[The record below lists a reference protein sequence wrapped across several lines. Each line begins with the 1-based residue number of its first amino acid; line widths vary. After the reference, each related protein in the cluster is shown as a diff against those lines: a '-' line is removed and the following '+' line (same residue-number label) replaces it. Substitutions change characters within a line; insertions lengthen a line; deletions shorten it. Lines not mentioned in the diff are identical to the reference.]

1 MGQVISNLSMSLD
14 GFIEDANGSV
24 ESVFEWYGAG
34 PVEMTSAN
42 PDVSFRLSA
51 EDAAFLRETMASIG
65 ALVAGR
71 RLFDVAGGWKGAHP
85 AGVPVFVVTHRVPT
99 REEFPYPDAPF
110 TFVTDGVESAIAQAK
125 AVAGEKDVSIASPSI
140 AQQALNAG
148 LLDVITVDLA
158 PCVLGAGTPYFAK
171 LASTPVRL
179 DNPTIR
185 AGSRVTHLRY
195 RVLR

>member
-1 MGQVISNLSMSLD
+1 MGLVISNLSMSLD
-14 GFIEDANGSV
+14 GFIEDANGRV
-24 ESVFEWYGAG
+24 DRVFEWYSAG
-34 PVEMTSAN
+34 PVEMKSAN

-51 EDAAFLRETMASIG
+51 DDAAFFTQTVASIG
-65 ALVAGR
+65 ALIAGR
-71 RLFDVAGGWKGAHP
+71 KLFDVARGWNGVHP

-99 REEFPYPDAPF
+99 PQEFPHPDAPF

-125 AVAGEKDVSIASPSI
+125 MTAGDKDVSIASPSI

-148 LLDVITVDLA
+148 LLDVITIDLA
-158 PCVLGAGTPYFAK
+158 PVLLGSGTPYFAK

-179 DNPTIR
+179 DEPEVR
-185 AGSRVTHLRY
+185 RGSRVTHLRY

>member
-24 ESVFEWYGAG
+24 ESVFEWYDAG
-34 PVEMTSAN
+34 PVEMKSAN

-71 RLFDVAGGWKGAHP
+71 RLFDVAGGWQGAHP

-125 AVAGEKDVSIASPSI
+125 AAAGDKDVSIASPSI

-158 PCVLGAGTPYFAK
+158 PFLLGAGTPYFAK
-171 LASTPVRL
+171 LASAPVRL
-179 DNPTIR
+179 DEPTIR

>member
-1 MGQVISNLSMSLD
+1 MAQVISNLSMSLD
-14 GFIEDANGSV
+14 GFIEGPDGKV
-24 ESVFEWYGAG
+24 DQLFEWYTAG
-34 PVEMTSAN
+34 PVETKSAN
-42 PDVSFRLSA
+42 PDVSFRQSA
-51 EDAAFLRETMASIG
+51 DDAAFFKETVASIG
-65 ALVAGR
+65 ALIAGR
-71 RLFDVAGGWKGAHP
+71 RLFDVAHGWNGVHP

-99 REEFPYPDAPF
+99 PQEFPHPDAPF
-110 TFVTDGVESAIAQAK
+110 TFVTDGVASAIAQAK
-125 AVAGEKDVSIASPSI
+125 VVAGDKDVAIASPSI

-158 PCVLGAGTPYFAK
+158 PYLLGSGTPYFAK

-185 AGSRVTHLRY
+185 PGSRVTHLRY

>member
-1 MGQVISNLSMSLD
+1 MGLVISNLSMSLD

-24 ESVFEWYGAG
+24 DRVFEWYGAG
-34 PVEMTSAN
+34 PVEMKSAN
-42 PDVSFRLSA
+42 ANVSFRLSA
-51 EDAAFLRETMASIG
+51 DDAAFFTQTVASIG
-65 ALVAGR
+65 ALIAGR
-71 RLFDVAGGWKGAHP
+71 KLFDVAHGWNGVHP

-99 REEFPYPDAPF
+99 SQEFPHPDAPF
-110 TFVTDGVESAIAQAK
+110 TFVTEGVESAIAQAK
-125 AVAGEKDVSIASPSI
+125 MVAGDKDVSIASPSI

-158 PCVLGAGTPYFAK
+158 PVLLGSGTPYFAR

-179 DNPTIR
+179 DDPEIR
-185 AGSRVTHLRY
+185 RGNRVTHLRY

>member
-1 MGQVISNLSMSLD
+1 MGLVISNLSMSLD
-14 GFIEDANGSV
+14 GFIEDANGRV
-24 ESVFEWYGAG
+24 DRVFEWYSAG
-34 PVEMTSAN
+34 PVEMKSAN

-51 EDAAFLRETMASIG
+51 DDAAFFTQTVASIG
-65 ALVAGR
+65 ALIAGR
-71 RLFDVAGGWKGAHP
+71 KLFDVARGWNGVHP

-99 REEFPYPDAPF
+99 PQEFPHPDAPF

-125 AVAGEKDVSIASPSI
+125 MTAGDKDVSIASPSI

-148 LLDVITVDLA
+148 LLDVITIDLA
-158 PCVLGAGTPYFAK
+158 PVLLGSGTPYFAR

-179 DNPTIR
+179 DEPEVR
-185 AGSRVTHLRY
+185 RGSRVTHLRY